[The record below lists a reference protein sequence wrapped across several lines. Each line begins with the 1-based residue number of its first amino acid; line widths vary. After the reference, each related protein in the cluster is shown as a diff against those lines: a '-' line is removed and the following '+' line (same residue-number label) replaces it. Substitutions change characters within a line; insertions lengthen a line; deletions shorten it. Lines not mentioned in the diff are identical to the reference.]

1 MRRISAEDEKRQ
13 AVRNDRFSVHISFTN
28 FCRYNGE
35 KRLQSG
41 YRQLCKLHIKRTKLL
56 KMFYL
61 TFGLQYGIIYIEGNN
76 KTSPSE
82 MECRT
87 MKRRLNKK
95 HLAEFITGVMMWA
108 FFIWIIASVIDVDI
122 HNTVPNPHYA
132 VWNIFNLFF

>member
-1 MRRISAEDEKRQ
+1 MNKLNEKLF
-13 AVRNDRFSVHISFTN
+13 NFLLTN
-28 FCRYNGE
+28 Y
-35 KRLQSG
+35 
-41 YRQLCKLHIKRTKLL
+41 L
-56 KMFYL
+56 KCS
-61 TFGLQYGIIYIEGNN
+61 IIIIEGNN

-95 HLAEFITGVMMWA
+95 HLMEFITGVMMWA

-122 HNTVPNPHYA
+122 HNTVPNPQYA